1 MQKIVPARN
10 HLMLT
15 AGLSFLV
22 GCLLGKVLYG
32 GSWLMG
38 LVAVGVLVC
47 VVSLM
52 GKRSLTLGIAICF
65 CALGLMRVMPA
76 LNPQIPKLGKYEQI
90 TGTVAGEGRLRTDN
104 RITFTLTDISLD
116 GQPVRGRAY
125 CSVYYHDEE
134 PPEVFDGARVSMP
147 GRLYRPDGKSGES
160 RFDFRTWMLQNRMQF
175 GISVSQLPQVL
186 NTPETAPV
194 TDWPYRLKNHFRTA
208 LTRTMGDGAELAM
221 ALLFSDREGVEEQ
234 EYEAFQRLGIAH
246 ILSVSGLH
254 VGIIGA
260 AVYWLLGKL
269 RFGKARWFVLAAFLL
284 IYCGLTGFSAAATR
298 AAVMLLLSYAAAMF
312 GRPSEPLNNLGMAIL
327 VVLLIQPMQAF
338 SAGLVLSVSA
348 VLGIYLLKPQLMGIA
363 ERMIPEPDRNPEK
376 YRGLSM
382 KAAGRR
388 LYRLWYGLVNTFVF
402 SLSAQLGVLLP
413 AAYYFHQ
420 LPVYGVVIN
429 TLVTPLLSLLV
440 PLDLLALATSP
451 VPYLGQAVGWLAARL
466 GDGALWAVR
475 LLDTL
480 PMASIKVGRVASL
493 WLLVALVAAV
503 AVSRA
508 IRAKCWYRITAVL
521 AATAVAAASLALSA
535 PPATRYIQ
543 LAVGQADAALL
554 FDRDKTIAIDVGV
567 DGSATLDYLQDAG
580 RDIDALY
587 LTHLHID
594 HTGGVPYLLDS
605 GVKIKQ
611 VYLPVN
617 AALQRLDEKTLAV
630 LERIQQ
636 EGIPIREIAAGEEH
650 TYPTVTIRSLWPDAA
665 TLRTGQ
671 DANDLPLVLHIAMDG
686 YTILNA
692 ADLTGRYENYAV
704 QPCDVLKAAHHG
716 SADSNGAGFLDAAN
730 PQLVM
735 ISCSSGSQTLP
746 GAAMLERLSSREIPY
761 LRTDESG
768 DITIYVKNGQ
778 LLAAPYKGAGNR

>member
-38 LVAVGVLVC
+38 LMVIGVLVC
-47 VVSLM
+47 AASLM

-76 LNPQIPKLGKYEQI
+76 LNPQIPKTGKYEQI

-134 PPEVFDGARVSMP
+134 PPEVFDGARMSMP
-147 GRLYRPDGKSGES
+147 GRIYRPDGQSGES

-175 GISVSQLPQVL
+175 GISVSQLPRVL
-186 NTPETAPV
+186 NTPDTAPV
-194 TDWPYRLKNHFRTA
+194 TDWAYRLKNHFRNA

-234 EYEAFQRLGIAH
+234 EYQAFQRLGIAH

-260 AVYWLLGKL
+260 VVCWLLEKMRL
-269 RFGKARWFVLAAFLL
+269 GKAKWFVLAGFLL
-284 IYCGLTGFSAAATR
+284 VYCGLTGFSAAATR
-298 AAVMLLLSYAAAMF
+298 AAVMLLLSYVAAMF
-312 GRPSEPLNNLGMAIL
+312 DRPSEPLNNLGIAIL

-348 VLGIYLLKPQLMGIA
+348 VLGIDLLKPQLMSIVD
-363 ERMIPEPDRNPEK
+363 RILPEPDKNPEK
-376 YRGLSM
+376 YRGLLV

-388 LYRLWYGLVNTFVF
+388 LYRLWYGLVNAFVF

-413 AAYYFHQ
+413 TAMYFHQ
-420 LPVYGVVIN
+420 LPVYGVLIN
-429 TLVTPLLSLLV
+429 TLVTPLLTVLV
-440 PLDLLALATSP
+440 PLDLLALATSS

-466 GDGALWAVR
+466 GDGALWTVR
-475 LLDTL
+475 LLGTL

-493 WLLVALVAAV
+493 WMLVVLAAGV

-508 IRAKCWYRITAVL
+508 IRAKCWHRIAAVL
-521 AATAVAAASLALSA
+521 AATAVAAVSLALSA

-554 FDRDKTIAIDVGV
+554 FDREKTIAIDVGV
-567 DGSATLDYLQDAG
+567 DGNATLDYLQDAG

-594 HTGGVPYLLDS
+594 HTGGVPYLLDG

-611 VYLPVN
+611 VYLPAN

-636 EGIPIREIAAGEEH
+636 EGIPIREIAAGEVH
-650 TYPTVTIRSLWPDAA
+650 IYPTVTIRTLWPDAA

-671 DANDLPLVLHIAMDG
+671 DANDLPLVLSIAMDG

-704 QPCDVLKAAHHG
+704 EPCDVLKAAHHG
-716 SADSNGAGFLDAAN
+716 SSDSNGEVFLDTAN

-746 GAAMLERLSSREIPY
+746 GYAMLERLHTRAIPY

-768 DITIYVKNGQ
+768 DITIYVKNGR
-778 LLAAPYKGAGNR
+778 LLAAPYKGVGN